1 MIWVTWRHHRSTI
14 VAALGSILV
23 LALAALVAGRIVRG
37 NPGARAFGTFFG
49 CFGSSPIV
57 CRAESVLTAT
67 TVIAVALPVLL
78 GLLVGVTVFSRDV
91 EQGTHVLG
99 LSQSVSRARWFWMR
113 ILVVFLPISAAMTV
127 LGFILE
133 WSRSYG
139 GGKSVAFISGFGVG
153 VARLTFPLFQSSGLV
168 LGTYTFLALIIGSAA
183 ALIVRNTLGA
193 MVIALVVPVAI
204 MVGLQLGVRPHYAP
218 ARIEAQS
225 LSGAAGYA
233 SHEDN
238 GFWFDSWTVGS
249 DYVDAGGNVVDIDQ
263 QQCARAFYSDDI
275 GQRPDETYAD
285 YNARNEIL
293 YQQQQRDHEACLRA
307 QGADHFELRYH
318 ADNRFR
324 QFQLTE
330 SALTLLIAAA
340 FLGPARWGLRR
351 LRP

>member
-1 MIWVTWRHHRSTI
+1 MATPPQDHRGRTR
-14 VAALGSILV
+14 LDPGS
-23 LALAALVAGRIVRG
+23 ALAAVVAGRIVRG

-49 CFGSSPIV
+49 CFGSTPDV

-67 TVIAVALPVLL
+67 TVIAVAVPVLL
-78 GLLVGVTVFSRDV
+78 GLLVGVTVFSRDI

-113 ILVVFLPISAAMTV
+113 ILVVFVPISVAMAV

-139 GGKSVAFISGFGVG
+139 GGKSVAFISGFGIG

-193 MVIALVVPVAI
+193 MVITLVATASI
-204 MVGLQLGVRPHYAP
+204 MVGLQLGARPHYAP
-218 ARIEAQS
+218 TSIEARP
-225 LSGAAGYA
+225 LSGAAAYA
-233 SHEDN
+233 SSGN
-238 GFWFDSWTVGS
+238 IGFWFDSWTVGS
-249 DYVDAGGNVVDIDQ
+249 DYVNADGSIVDIDRE
-263 QQCARAFYSDDI
+263 QCDRAFYSDDF
-275 GQRPDETYAD
+275 GQHPDETYAD
-285 YNARNEIL
+285 YNARTEIL
-293 YQQQQRDHEACLRA
+293 YQQQQRDYEGCLRA
-307 QGADHFELRYH
+307 QGADHFEVRYH

-330 SALTLLIAAA
+330 AALALLIAAA
-340 FLGPARWGLRR
+340 FLVPARWGLRR